1 MQLQHL
7 CSPHSRAFVRYILA
21 LHKPQYKLLF
31 YLVYFLCLELKH
43 GVVMQLATCAMVI
56 QNDNQKVYVS
66 VGVQGAGHG
75 CK

>member
-7 CSPHSRAFVRYILA
+7 CSPHSHTFVRYVLA
-21 LHKPQYKLLF
+21 LHKPQYLLLF

-43 GVVMQLATCAMVI
+43 GVLMQLDTCAKEI
-56 QNDNQKVYVS
+56 QNDNQNVYVS
-66 VGVQGAGHG
+66 VGVQGAGHD